1 MCMVAGTRYALVMV
15 MVMAILPPL
24 DPSYTHPRHHHHRG
38 VAAPATRLYYTHLIN
53 IHTHRHRE
61 DFFKDKLLAREL
73 CTTLA
78 ILFGSLWPTSRQ
90 EKFKNYHIYLIP
102 TFLDIC
108 ILVLK
113 IQYSRDT
120 NSCRSATGSPQS
132 SSVFITSFYV
142 FSRQSRVALVEAGI
156 LMVD

>member
-1 MCMVAGTRYALVMV
+1 MVAGTRYALVMV
-15 MVMAILPPL
+15 LAILPPL

-53 IHTHRHRE
+53 IHTRRV
-61 DFFKDKLLAREL
+61 FLSRAPLEL

-113 IQYSRDT
+113 IQ
-120 NSCRSATGSPQS
+120 
-132 SSVFITSFYV
+132 
-142 FSRQSRVALVEAGI
+142 
-156 LMVD
+156 

>member
-1 MCMVAGTRYALVMV
+1 MCMVAGTRYALVMG
-15 MVMAILPPL
+15 MAILPPL

-53 IHTHRHRE
+53 IHTHRE
-61 DFFKDKLLAREL
+61 FFKCVQHWRFCLVH
-73 CTTLA
+73 
-78 ILFGSLWPTSRQ
+78 

>member
-1 MCMVAGTRYALVMV
+1 MYYVCPGDGAGYPPSSRSQLYPPQAPSPPRGGGTSHKI
-15 MVMAILPPL
+15 ILYPL
-24 DPSYTHPRHHHHRG
+24 DKHSYTQRVFLSR
-38 VAAPATRLYYTHLIN
+38 AP
-53 IHTHRHRE
+53 
-61 DFFKDKLLAREL
+61 REL

-90 EKFKNYHIYLIP
+90 EKFKNYHIYFIP